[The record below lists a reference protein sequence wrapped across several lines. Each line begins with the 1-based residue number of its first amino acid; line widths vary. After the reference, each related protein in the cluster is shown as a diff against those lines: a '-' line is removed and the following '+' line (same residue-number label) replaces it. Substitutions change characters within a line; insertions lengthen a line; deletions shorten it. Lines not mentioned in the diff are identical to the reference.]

1 METLLL
7 KIVSSSFNLF
17 IMKYAWVL
25 ITLFSLQSI
34 FGQSL
39 TGEQLLE
46 KAIQYHD
53 PQGMWPSFQGEFKV
67 ILETPNNPQR
77 ESIITID
84 LPQEYF
90 NVSTIRDGK
99 TSFREIKN
107 NNCRFS
113 TKDDTVKEATLG
125 EKDCERTEMFKN
137 YYTYLYGLPMKLK
150 DPGTHIVPEVHTKTF
165 KGKEYLVLRVTYDE
179 AIG

>member
-113 TKDDTVKEATLG
+113 TEDDTVKEATLG
-125 EKDCERTEMFKN
+125 EKDCERTERCSKTIIPIYMA
-137 YYTYLYGLPMKLK
+137 YL
-150 DPGTHIVPEVHTKTF
+150 
-165 KGKEYLVLRVTYDE
+165 
-179 AIG
+179 